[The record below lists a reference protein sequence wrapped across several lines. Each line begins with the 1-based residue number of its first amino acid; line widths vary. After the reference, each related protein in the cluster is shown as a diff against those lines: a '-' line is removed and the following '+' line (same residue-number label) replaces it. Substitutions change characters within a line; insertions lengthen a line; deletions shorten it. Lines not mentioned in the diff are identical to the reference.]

1 MTAQWSLPDLPTP
14 GTGRRVRPRSVLAGD
29 APTLSLDGTW
39 RFRLYPHDP
48 LTEIPDAGDLEAP
61 AEAAPDFDDS
71 GWETI
76 EIPAHWV
83 LTGPGRGAPQY
94 TNVQYPFPLDPPH
107 VPDANP
113 TADHRRVIDLP
124 DDWPTDGSDRIRL
137 LGVESSAAVFVN
149 GTWVGTTQASRL
161 VQELDVTGLLHP
173 GANTVLVRVT
183 QWSPGSYLE
192 DQDQWWMPGIFRSI
206 DLVHR
211 PDGGLDDVW
220 VRADYDAATGEGR
233 LDVEVRGAGGEVT
246 VRCPELGLTATMA
259 CGDTLASTA
268 SFDVRAVSPWSAD
281 SPRLYE
287 VLVSTD
293 AETVSV
299 RTGFRRIEV
308 VEGTLTA
315 NGRRL
320 VLHGV
325 NRHEVDLHEGRVFD
339 PDRARADLEL
349 MKSFNVNAIR
359 TSHYPP
365 HPGVLD
371 LADELGFWVILEC
384 DYESHGFTFDQWRRN
399 PSDEPIW
406 RDALLDRIE
415 RTVERDKNHPSII
428 MWSLG
433 NEAYRGDNLA
443 AMAAW
448 IKRRDPSRLV
458 HYENDYTV
466 DYVDVYSRM
475 YPSTDEVEA
484 ILTGGPA
491 SFAGP
496 RSHEFGLS
504 PAQNAAILTK
514 PFVMCEYL
522 HAMGTGP
529 GAIEEYIAQMGHP
542 RHAGGFVWE
551 WRDHSL
557 VRGIGDDRL
566 AYGGDFGER
575 VHDGNFVCDGLVDA
589 YSRPR
594 TGLVAWANAV
604 APFTAVHVGGGS
616 VVVRNTSHSRDGEGL
631 VLAWQLVGDD
641 GEVDDGQVPLDAL
654 APDQEASLL
663 VDDLDAAVQRHGG
676 WLQLAILDP
685 QVSGIEARLPRQ
697 VDAAG
702 SDLLPGIGENDLL
715 GRRVLS
721 LRESRVGTAPVPSAP
736 ASGGSGVGVDSR
748 GRLTQWGDEEGVLV
762 EPCFWRAPTDNDRG
776 TFGADSWSAEGT
788 TSPFGGGSSAAR
800 WQMLRLDQAEHRVV
814 SVSREDAATVVTLRT
829 GAPSWSWTVDSVLRF
844 SPVEGGLRLQAGL
857 TPRGTLP
864 PVLPRMGVRLP
875 LPLEFDQLT
884 WTGTGPTISYV
895 DLRGGARHGRF
906 VGTASDAWEPTI
918 RPQEA
923 GNHLDLADLRITD
936 GERTLVVTRTGP
948 DPLSFSLAPASAEE
962 MAGAGHWDEIESGRR
977 WLHLDAFQH
986 GIGSRSCGQDV
997 LPQYAGSPRHAQL
1010 DVTLTWE

>member
-1 MTAQWSLPDLPTP
+1 MTAQWSLPDLPTA
-14 GTGRRVRPRSVLAGD
+14 GTGRRVRPRSVLASD

-39 RFRLYPHDP
+39 RFRLYPRDP
-48 LTEIPDAGDLEAP
+48 SPDTPDAGELSAP
-61 AEAAPDFDDS
+61 AEASPDFDDS
-71 GWETI
+71 AWDTI
-76 EIPAHWV
+76 EVPSHWV
-83 LTGPGRGAPQY
+83 LTGPGRGTPQY
-94 TNVQYPFPLDPPH
+94 TNVQYPFPIDPPY
-107 VPDANP
+107 VPDDNP
-113 TADHRRVIDLP
+113 TADHRRAIDLP
-124 DDWPTDGSDRIRL
+124 GDWPAEGTDRLRL

-161 VQELDVTGLLHP
+161 VQELDITGLLHP
-173 GANTVLVRVT
+173 GANTVLVRVS

-206 DLVHR
+206 ELVHR
-211 PDGGLDDVW
+211 PHDGVDDVW
-220 VRADYDAATGEGR
+220 VRADYDPETGAGR
-233 LDVEVRGAGGEVT
+233 LDVEVRGARGQVG
-246 VRCPELGLTATMA
+246 VRCAELGLNETIA
-259 CGDTLASTA
+259 CGDTPSSAA
-268 SFDVRAVSPWSAD
+268 SFDVGEVEPWSAD
-281 SPRLYE
+281 SPRLYD
-287 VLVSTD
+287 VVVSTA
-293 AETVSV
+293 AETVTV
-299 RTGFRRIEV
+299 RAGFRRIEA

-325 NRHEVDLHEGRVFD
+325 NRHEVDLHQGRVFD
-339 PDRARADLEL
+339 ADRARADLEL

-384 DYESHGFTFDQWRRN
+384 DYESHGFAFDEWRRN

-406 RDALLDRIE
+406 REALLDRIE

-475 YPSTDEVEA
+475 YPSTDEVGA

-491 SFAGP
+491 SYPGP
-496 RSHEFGLS
+496 RSHDFPLS

-557 VRGIGDDRL
+557 VRGVDDDRL

-604 APFTAVHVGGGS
+604 APFAATHVGGGS
-616 VVVRNTSHSRDGEGL
+616 VVVGNSSHSRDGEGL
-631 VLAWQLVGDD
+631 VLAWQLVADD
-641 GEVDDGQVPLDAL
+641 GSVDHGKAELGPL
-654 APDQEASLL
+654 APDEEAEL
-663 VDDLDAAVQRHGG
+663 DLDELQTALERHGDG

-685 QVSGIEARLPRQ
+685 QVAGIDARPPRQ
-697 VDAAG
+697 VDADG
-702 SDLLPGIGENDLL
+702 SELLPGIGETDAR

-721 LRESRVGTAPVPSAP
+721 LRESRLGTMAVPSAP
-736 ASGGSGVGVDSR
+736 ASAGSGVGADRR
-748 GRLTQWGDEEGVLV
+748 GRLTGWDDEPVLV
-762 EPCFWRAPTDNDRG
+762 QPSFWRAPTDNDRG
-776 TFGADSWSAEGT
+776 TFGADSWSADGT
-788 TSPFGGGSSAAR
+788 ASPFGTGSSAAR

-814 SVSREDAATVVTLRT
+814 SVRQEDATTVVTLRT
-829 GAPSWSWTVDSVLRF
+829 GAPSWSWTVDTVLRF
-844 SPVEGGLRLQAGL
+844 SPVEGGVRLRADL

-864 PVLPRMGVRLP
+864 PVLPRMGLRLP
-875 LPLEFDQLT
+875 LSPAFDQLT
-884 WTGTGPTISYV
+884 WTGTGPTISYA
-895 DLRGGARHGRF
+895 DLRGAARHGRF
-906 VGTASDAWEPTI
+906 VGSASDAWEPTI

-923 GNHLDLADLRITD
+923 GNHPDLVEVRISD
-936 GERTLVVTRTGP
+936 GERTLAVTRTGP
-948 DPLSFSLAPASAEE
+948 HPIAFSLAPASAEE
-962 MAGAGHWDEIESGRR
+962 MSAAGHWDEIRSERR
-977 WLHLDAFQH
+977 WLHLDGFQH

-997 LPQYAGSPRHAQL
+997 LPKYAGFPQHVEI
-1010 DVTLTWE
+1010 DVTLRWE

>member
-1 MTAQWSLPDLPTP
+1 MTAQWTLPDLPTP
-14 GTGRRVRPRSVLAGD
+14 GTGRRVPARSVLSSD
-29 APTLSLDGTW
+29 AATVSLDGTW
-39 RFRLYPHDP
+39 RFRLYPD
-48 LTEIPDAGDLEAP
+48 GDAP
-61 AEAAPDFDDS
+61 AGRGDAPDEAAPDFDDS
-71 GWETI
+71 DWETI
-76 EIPAHWV
+76 EVPSHWV

-94 TNVQYPFPLDPPH
+94 TNVQYPFPIDPPF
-107 VPDANP
+107 VPDDNP
-113 TADHRRVIDLP
+113 TADHRRIVDLP
-124 DDWPTDGSDRIRL
+124 GDWPTDGSDRLRL

-161 VQELDVTGLLHP
+161 VQELDVTGLLRP
-173 GANTVLVRVT
+173 GANTILVRVT

-206 DLVHR
+206 DLIHR
-211 PDGGLDDVW
+211 PAGGVDDVW
-220 VRADYDAATGEGR
+220 VRADFDPATGTGR
-233 LDVEVRGAGGEVT
+233 LDVEVRGAKAPVGVH
-246 VRCPELGLTATMA
+246 CAELGLH
-259 CGDTLASTA
+259 DTIEVRGAEAATA
-268 SFDVRAVSPWSAD
+268 SFDVGTVEPWSAD
-281 SPRLYE
+281 VPRLYD
-287 VLVSTD
+287 VVVSTD
-293 AETVSV
+293 SETITV
-299 RTGFRRIEV
+299 RAGFRRIEV

-325 NRHEVDLHEGRVFD
+325 NRHEVDLHHGRVFD
-339 PDRARADLEL
+339 AERARADLRL

-384 DYESHGFTFDQWRRN
+384 DYESHGFAFDQWRRN
-399 PSDEPIW
+399 PSDEPMW
-406 RDALLDRIE
+406 REALLDRVE

-475 YPSTDEVEA
+475 YPPTDEVDA

-491 SFAGP
+491 SYTGP
-496 RSHEFGLS
+496 RAHEFELS
-504 PAQNAAILTK
+504 PAQNAAILAK

-529 GAIEEYIAQMGHP
+529 GAIEEYIAQMNHP

-557 VRGIGDDRL
+557 VRGLDDERL

-589 YSRPR
+589 HSRPR

-604 APFTAVHVGGGS
+604 APFHATHTGVGTVTVG
-616 VVVRNTSHSRDGEGL
+616 NASHTRDGDGL
-631 VLAWQLVGDD
+631 VIAWQLVGDD
-641 GEVDDGQVPLDAL
+641 G
-654 APDQEASLL
+654 
-663 VDDLDAAVQRHGG
+663 AVQRGESELGPLDPGGETTVEVADLATALRRGGG
-676 WLQLAILDP
+676 WLHLAILDP
-685 QVSGIEARLPRQ
+685 RVEGIDARLPRQ
-697 VDAAG
+697 VDIEG
-702 SDLLPGIGENDLL
+702 SDLLPGIGENDAR

-721 LRESRVGTAPVPSAP
+721 LRETRVGELPAPVAPSA
-736 ASGGSGVGVDSR
+736 SDDDLHVDAR
-748 GRLTQWGDEEGVLV
+748 GRLAAWGGDRPVFI
-762 EPCFWRAPTDNDRG
+762 EPSFWRAPTDNDRG
-776 TFGADSWSAEGT
+776 TYGTDSWTASG
-788 TSPFGGGSSAAR
+788 SHPLGSGSSAVR
-800 WQMLRLDQAEHRVV
+800 WQRLRLDQTEHRV
-814 SVSREDAATVVTLRT
+814 SSIIRDGNSTLVTIRS
-829 GAPSWSWTVDSVLRF
+829 GAPSWAWTIDTVLRMT
-844 SPVEGGLRLQAGL
+844 PVVGGVRVRADL

-864 PVLPRMGVRLP
+864 PVLPRMGLRLP
-875 LPLEFDQLT
+875 LPAGFDQLS

-895 DLRGGARHGRF
+895 DLRGGARHGHF
-906 VGTASDAWEPTI
+906 VGSASDAWEPTI

-923 GNHLDLADLRITD
+923 GNHLDLVDLRIGD

-948 DPLSFSLAPASAEE
+948 EPLSFSLAPASAEE
-962 MAGAGHWDEIESGRR
+962 MTAAGHWDDIASDRR

-997 LPQYAGSPRHAQL
+997 LPQYSGSPRHVAI
-1010 DVTLTWE
+1010 DVTLRWE

>member
-1 MTAQWSLPDLPTP
+1 MTAQWTLPDIPTP
-14 GTGRRVRPRSVLAGD
+14 GTGRRVRARSVLNTD
-29 APTLSLDGTW
+29 APTIPLDGTW
-39 RFRLYPHDP
+39 RFRLYPGAEASGGGGESP
-48 LTEIPDAGDLEAP
+48 LEAS
-61 AEAAPDFDDS
+61 PDFDDS

-76 EIPAHWV
+76 EVPSHWV

-94 TNVQYPFPLDPPH
+94 TNVQYPFPIDPPY
-107 VPDANP
+107 VPDDNP
-113 TADHRRVIDLP
+113 TADHRRIVDLP
-124 DDWPTDGSDRIRL
+124 TDWPGEGTDRIRL

-173 GANTVLVRVT
+173 GANTILVRVS
-183 QWSPGSYLE
+183 QWSAGSYLE

-206 DLVHR
+206 DLIHR
-211 PDGGLDDVW
+211 PSGGVDDVW
-220 VRADYDAATGEGR
+220 VRADYDPATGAGR
-233 LDVEVRGAGGEVT
+233 LDVEVRGCEGPVGVHCA
-246 VRCPELGLTATMA
+246 ELGLHETIDGRGAEA
-259 CGDTLASTA
+259 ATA
-268 SFDVRAVSPWSAD
+268 SFDVGPVDPWSAD
-281 SPRLYE
+281 VPRLYD
-287 VLVSTD
+287 VVVSTD
-293 AETVSV
+293 AETITV
-299 RTGFRRIEV
+299 RAGFRRIEV
-308 VEGTLTA
+308 VDGTLTA

-325 NRHEVDLHEGRVFD
+325 NRHEVDVHHGRVFD
-339 PDRARADLEL
+339 ADRARADLEL

-406 RDALLDRIE
+406 REALLDRIE
-415 RTVERDKNHPSII
+415 RTVERDKNHPCII

-475 YPSTDEVEA
+475 YPPTAEVDA
-484 ILTGGPA
+484 ILTDGPA
-491 SFAGP
+491 SYAGP
-496 RSHEFGLS
+496 RAHVFELT

-529 GAIEEYIAQMGHP
+529 GAIEEYVAQMDHP

-557 VRGIGDDRL
+557 VRGLDDERL

-589 YSRPR
+589 HSRPR

-604 APFTAVHVGGGS
+604 APFHATHAGAGTVTVTNS
-616 VVVRNTSHSRDGEGL
+616 SHSRDRDGL
-631 VLAWQLVGDD
+631 AIAWQLVADD
-641 GEVDDGQVPLDAL
+641 GVVERGETHLGAL
-654 APDQEASLL
+654 APGQAITIEVAELASALH
-663 VDDLDAAVQRHGG
+663 RGGG

-685 QVSGIEARLPRQ
+685 QVAGIETRMPRQ
-697 VDAAG
+697 TDAEG
-702 SDLLPGIGENDLL
+702 TPLLPGIGEGDTR

-721 LRESRVGTAPVPSAP
+721 LRETRVGALPVPHAP
-736 ASGGSGVGVDSR
+736 TATGGGVPVDAR
-748 GRLTQWGDEEGVLV
+748 GRLTAWGDDGPVPI
-762 EPCFWRAPTDNDRG
+762 EPSFWRAPTDNDRG
-776 TFGADSWSAEGT
+776 TYGADSWSASGVDNPLG
-788 TSPFGGGSSAAR
+788 SGSSAQR
-800 WQMLRLDQAEHRVV
+800 WQVLRLDQTAHRVV
-814 SVSREDAATVVTLRT
+814 SVTDDGDGTVVTIRS
-829 GAPSWSWTVDSVLRF
+829 GAPSWAWTVDTVLRYTA
-844 SPVEGGLRLQAGL
+844 VDGGVRVRADL

-864 PVLPRMGVRLP
+864 PVLPRMGLRLP
-875 LPLEFDQLT
+875 LPLGFDQLS

-895 DLRGGARHGRF
+895 DLRGGARHGHF
-906 VGTASDAWEPTI
+906 VGSASDAWEPTI

-923 GNHLDLADLRITD
+923 GNHLDLEDLRISD
-936 GERTLVVTRTGP
+936 GDRTLVITRTGTQP
-948 DPLSFSLAPASAEE
+948 VSFSLAPASAEE
-962 MAGAGHWDEIESGRR
+962 MTGAGHWDEVESAHR

-997 LPQYAGSPRHAQL
+997 LPQYSGSPRHVGI
-1010 DVTLTWE
+1010 DVTLRWE